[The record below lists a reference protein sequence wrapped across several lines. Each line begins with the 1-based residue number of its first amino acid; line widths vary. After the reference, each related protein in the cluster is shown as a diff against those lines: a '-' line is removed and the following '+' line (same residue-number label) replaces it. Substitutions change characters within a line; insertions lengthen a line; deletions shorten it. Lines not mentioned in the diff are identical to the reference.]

1 MSDEE
6 KIEILKRYIKL
17 SDEIDNLK
25 DIDSIKKIEEN
36 EKRINK
42 INTYKGY
49 IRDAIYKVKDDTQ
62 RNVLQQVYL
71 LGRTR
76 EAIAEKLSYSTSQV
90 NRYHKDAIKNIN
102 LDNLK
107 NYKL

>member
-1 MSDEE
+1 MNDEE

-25 DIDSIKKIEEN
+25 DINSIKEIEEN
-36 EKRINK
+36 TKRISR
-42 INTYKGY
+42 INAYKGC

-76 EAIAEKLSYSTSQV
+76 EAVAERLSYSTSQV

-102 LDNLK
+102 LDSLK
-107 NYKL
+107 NYRL